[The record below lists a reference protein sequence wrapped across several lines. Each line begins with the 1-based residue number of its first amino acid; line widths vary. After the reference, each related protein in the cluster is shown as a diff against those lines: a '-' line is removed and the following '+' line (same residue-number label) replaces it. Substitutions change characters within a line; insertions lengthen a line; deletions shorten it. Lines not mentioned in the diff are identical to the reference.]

1 MPPADISPSSRH
13 PCVLFVPVSGPH
25 GSGELM
31 RCLIVARELR
41 RVAPTIDAHFLV
53 SRHGAFRDAVDFP
66 IHDCD
71 DSPTRSTH
79 QVVETIRELQP
90 DVVVFDNA
98 GRTEQLRAAR
108 RAGARLVFTSRSPRL
123 RWKAFRMSWLR
134 LLDEHWIV
142 FPEFV
147 TGGLSPVER
156 LKLRFSPRHRVRRLD
171 TLFTPS
177 DPAERRR
184 WLQSRGLEPGAYTVF
199 VPGGRGEGGVT
210 GVDPAE
216 LFVAAADIYARAT
229 GQPVVVL
236 TGRAQPQRPAGA
248 PGGLLLLPRVRPD
261 EVQHLL
267 ADAGRVVTNGGT
279 TLVHALAHGREIVS
293 VPLAADQARRIRRA
307 SRLGVVVAARADAQA
322 IAAATIALADEP
334 ARGVAMRARVARL
347 GIVNGIDEAVAAL
360 RQLAH
365 VV

>member
-184 WLQSRGLEPGAYTVF
+184 WLQSDPQCSAGA
-199 VPGGRGEGGVT
+199 
-210 GVDPAE
+210 
-216 LFVAAADIYARAT
+216 AT
-229 GQPVVVL
+229 G
-236 TGRAQPQRPAGA
+236 R
-248 PGGLLLLPRVRPD
+248 
-261 EVQHLL
+261 
-267 ADAGRVVTNGGT
+267 
-279 TLVHALAHGREIVS
+279 S
-293 VPLAADQARRIRRA
+293 
-307 SRLGVVVAARADAQA
+307 
-322 IAAATIALADEP
+322 
-334 ARGVAMRARVARL
+334 
-347 GIVNGIDEAVAAL
+347 
-360 RQLAH
+360 
-365 VV
+365 